1 MQPDLFPSTPD
12 GAPAV
17 LNAATIAA
25 IRTARLQ
32 GRSYRQ
38 LAEEHGT
45 TPEAVR
51 AVCRAPAAK

>member
-1 MQPDLFPSTPD
+1 MQRYLFPTTPD